1 MIASIV
7 LCAGCFWSVE
17 LLFQRVP
24 GVVKTSVGYAG
35 VVGTSPR
42 QSPPSYRTVLKG
54 DTGLCEA
61 VKIDYDEN
69 ILSTDLLLDIFFEMH
84 DPYDAE
90 CQGYVVVFDFILHS
104 TNVSTKHHHTTETI
118 ADRSIEVRCSLKT
131 RNNKTSFDRKFSQV

>member
-1 MIASIV
+1 MMIASIV

-35 VVGTSPR
+35 VGTTSQRRSP
-42 QSPPSYRTVLKG
+42 PPSYRDVLKG

-69 ILSTDLLLDIFFEMH
+69 VLSTDLLLDIFFEMH

-90 CQGYVVVFDFILHS
+90 CQGYVCLFLFFIRMPPQN
-104 TNVSTKHHHTTETI
+104 TYTETI
-118 ADRSIEVRCSLKT
+118 ADRSIEARCSLKT
-131 RNNKTSFDRKFSQV
+131 RNNGNSFDRKFSQV

>member
-1 MIASIV
+1 MMIASIV

-35 VVGTSPR
+35 VGTTSQRRSP
-42 QSPPSYRTVLKG
+42 PPSYRDVLKG

-69 ILSTDLLLDIFFEMH
+69 VLSTDLLLDIFFEMH

-104 TNVSTKHHHTTETI
+104 THVSQQNITI
-118 ADRSIEVRCSLKT
+118 RQKRLRIAVSKCVVL
-131 RNNKTSFDRKFSQV
+131 

>member
-1 MIASIV
+1 MMIASIV

-35 VVGTSPR
+35 VGTTSQRRSP
-42 QSPPSYRTVLKG
+42 PPSYRDVLKG

-69 ILSTDLLLDIFFEMH
+69 VLSTDLLLDIFFEMH

-104 TNVSTKHHHTTETI
+104 TNVSQQNITI
-118 ADRSIEVRCSLKT
+118 RQKRLRIAGS
-131 RNNKTSFDRKFSQV
+131 KFVVL

>member
-1 MIASIV
+1 MMIASIV

-42 QSPPSYRTVLKG
+42 RSPPSYQEVLKG

-69 ILSTDLLLDIFFEMH
+69 ILSTDLLLDLFFEMH

-90 CQGYVVVFDFILHS
+90 CQGYVTDFILHS
-104 TNVSTKHHHTTETI
+104 TNVSQQNITI
-118 ADRSIEVRCSLKT
+118 RQKRLRIAVSKCVVL
-131 RNNKTSFDRKFSQV
+131 

>member
-42 QSPPSYRTVLKG
+42 RSPPSYQDVLKG

-69 ILSTDLLLDIFFEMH
+69 ILSTDLLLDIFLKCTIRMMRNVK
-84 DPYDAE
+84 
-90 CQGYVVVFDFILHS
+90 GYVTDFILHS
-104 TNVSTKHHHTTETI
+104 TDNVSQQTHH
-118 ADRSIEVRCSLKT
+118 DRNDCGSQYQVRCSLKT
-131 RNNKTSFDRKFSQV
+131 RNNKTSFDRKFSQI